1 MLNELALIR
10 NGIAELDGTS
20 LKPIHKQLHE
30 PGKKIF
36 CGWFYQLTAQPMLWK
51 LQNLIICREIEIKN
65 IGARVTAIKIN
76 SRQ

>member
-30 PGKKIF
+30 PGKKKSFAGGFI
-36 CGWFYQLTAQPMLWK
+36 
-51 LQNLIICREIEIKN
+51 
-65 IGARVTAIKIN
+65 
-76 SRQ
+76 S